1 MKQVFINIPVSDLEK
16 SMQFYL
22 ALGFNINPLF
32 TDEQQKCM
40 VWSDS
45 IYIMLQTRQFAN
57 TYLNKTMI
65 EASKHQIPSF
75 TLPVNSVHEVNEM
88 IESGLLA
95 GGKEPVGSIN
105 EGFMYLRSI
114 EDVDGYMWAIMCLD
128 IEKFKALK
136 KNNYYI

>member
-1 MKQVFINIPVSDLEK
+1 VKQIFINIPVNDLDK
-16 SMQFYL
+16 SMRFYH
-22 ALGFNINPLF
+22 ALGFTINPLF

-40 VWSDS
+40 LWSDV

-65 EASKHQIPSF
+65 DASMHQIPSF
-75 TLPVNSVHEVNEM
+75 TLPVHSVEEVNQIM
-88 IESGLLA
+88 ESGLMA
-95 GGKEPVGSIN
+95 GGKEPVGPID

-114 EDVDGYMWAIMCLD
+114 EDVDGYMWGVMCLD

-136 KNNYYI
+136 NK